1 MNYLL
6 PIIFKSRFTLGDEC
20 TDKLYFRKNK
30 TFTKNKLDNLF
41 LKSLIFGVA
50 MLLFFTSCEQKN
62 IDAEIERLQTL
73 EKELNKSISEK
84 NIERAKLI
92 CIQMKWEYVATTVG
106 ADVKCKKLAEIWD
119 DKRRNYLK
127 IIGIDPVEILG
138 EKPKPKSKPKT
149 FEERFLDNE

>member
-1 MNYLL
+1 MSLL
-6 PIIFKSRFTLGDEC
+6 SKSNFELGLKYPKKFLFTNVK
-20 TDKLYFRKNK
+20 TFVSKNK
-30 TFTKNKLDNLF
+30 GNSF
-41 LKSLIFGVA
+41 LKSLLFSLA
-50 MLLFFTSCEQKN
+50 MLLFLSSCEQKN
-62 IDAEIERLQTL
+62 IDTEIGRLQSL

>member
-1 MNYLL
+1 M
-6 PIIFKSRFTLGDEC
+6 
-20 TDKLYFRKNK
+20 KLKQ
-30 TFTKNKLDNLF
+30 
-41 LKSLIFGVA
+41 
-50 MLLFFTSCEQKN
+50 LLFGFILVCLFTSCEQKN
-62 IDAEIERLQTL
+62 IDTEIERLQIL

-138 EKPKPKSKPKT
+138 EKPKPKPKPKT
-149 FEERFLDNE
+149 FEERFLDSE

>member
-1 MNYLL
+1 MN
-6 PIIFKSRFTLGDEC
+6 
-20 TDKLYFRKNK
+20 
-30 TFTKNKLDNLF
+30 
-41 LKSLIFGVA
+41 LKSLLFSLA
-50 MLLFFTSCEQKN
+50 MLLFLSSCEQKN
-62 IDAEIERLQTL
+62 IDTEIGRLQTL
-73 EKELNKSISEK
+73 EIELNKSISEK

-138 EKPKPKSKPKT
+138 EKPKPKPKPKT
-149 FEERFLDNE
+149 FEEKFLESE